1 MPGADDLHDDPIDV
15 ERLVAVLCVYVPVLV
30 TCYGLL
36 SGLQW
41 HALERVG
48 APRLRRPPSS
58 TRPGFTQ

>member
-36 SGLQW
+36 RGLQW
-41 HALERVG
+41 HAL
-48 APRLRRPPSS
+48 
-58 TRPGFTQ
+58 